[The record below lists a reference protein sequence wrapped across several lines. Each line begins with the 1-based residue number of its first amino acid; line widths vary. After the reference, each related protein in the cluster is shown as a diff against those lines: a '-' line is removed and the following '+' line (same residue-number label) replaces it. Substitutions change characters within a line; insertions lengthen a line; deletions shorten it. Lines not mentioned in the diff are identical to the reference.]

1 MGYRSGIRIK
11 LRVKDFETLKKKF
24 NKTMLANNER
34 LDKIYEQIKN
44 CDNEQTKQE
53 LRKQLNTTYMS
64 PLFSD
69 DDLDMFKEMDEE
81 TWDEED
87 CGQNQ
92 IIEKIVYFGWD
103 SLKWYDDYTDV
114 RFVEDFVRDC
124 DCYAYARIGEE
135 YGDMDKEE
143 RGMYSIGTYT
153 SFEDD
158 E

>member
-1 MGYRSGIRIK
+1 MGYRSDIRIK
-11 LRVKDFETLKKKF
+11 LRVKDFETLKEKF
-24 NKTMLANNER
+24 NETMIANNER

-53 LRKQLNTTYMS
+53 LNTQLNTTYMS

-69 DDLDMFKEMDEE
+69 DDLDMCKEMEGE

-87 CGQNQ
+87 CDNE
-92 IIEKIVYFGWD
+92 ITEKIVYFGWNC
-103 SLKWYDDYTDV
+103 LKWYGDYTDV
-114 RFVEDFVRDC
+114 RFIEDFVVKC
-124 DCYAYARIGEE
+124 DCYAFARIGEE
-135 YGDMDKEE
+135 YGDIDKGE
-143 RGMYSIGTYT
+143 RGMYSIGTYS